1 MRISTANSALLF
13 KGAEQSSTTRKEK
26 DSLGPVEVPKDAY
39 VGAQSVRSWE
49 NFPGRPGMRPPEV
62 YPVWIH
68 AMGLIKQATAQ
79 ANQSLGL
86 FAPKDPERN
95 KQVGKAIQEA
105 AHEMAVSN
113 RFNDQFKLNVVQGG
127 AGTSLHMHVNEILAN
142 RASEL
147 MGGHKGE
154 YQVNPNDDVNY
165 GQSTNDVIPM
175 SVRLT
180 ILLMQKQLLQNAN
193 KLEVSLRQ
201 KSQENKDVIITGRT
215 HLQDAV
221 PITLGQVFGAW
232 ADSVK
237 SAKQNITQAGHGLEE
252 SSLGATAV
260 GTGINTHPDYRQK
273 VTENLSKL
281 TGIEFKPESNY
292 FLSTNSM
299 AGVVRYSSALKDTA
313 VELDKICN
321 DLRLYGSSPAT
332 AVGELKLPEL
342 QPGSSIMPGKVN
354 PVIPE
359 MVNQISYA
367 VQGNDLTIDLCA
379 RNGQLQLNVMG
390 PMALYKVTDSIRL
403 LSDGMKALAEKCVD
417 GIQPNTPLIK
427 QRLDHGTTLV
437 TALNPY
443 IGYTKAAEVAKTM
456 RSTGKT
462 LGEVLDT
469 MKLTGKD
476 GKPLPLDEILS
487 PAGMTQPR
495 QMVTTQPHTKIAKA
509 RL

>member
-1 MRISTANSALLF
+1 MWVSTVNRMVSFRGIS
-13 KGAEQSSTTRKEK
+13 QSKQSRQEK
-26 DSLGPVEVPKDAY
+26 DSLGTVEVPRDAY
-39 VGAQSVRSWE
+39 VGAQSVRAWR
-49 NFPGRPGMRPPEV
+49 NFPARKGMTPSEA
-62 YPVWIH
+62 YPTWIH

-86 FAPKDPERN
+86 FAPDDPARN
-95 KQVGKAIQEA
+95 AKVGKSIQKA
-105 AHEMAVSN
+105 AEEMTVSN
-113 RFNDQFKLNVVQGG
+113 RFNNEFKLSVIQGG

-147 MGGHKGE
+147 LGGRKGQ

-180 ILLMQKQLLQNAN
+180 ILLMQKPLLESAN
-193 KLEVSLRQ
+193 ILETALR
-201 KSQENKDVIITGRT
+201 KKAEENKDVIITGRT

-232 ADSVK
+232 ADAVK
-237 SAKQNITQAGHGLEE
+237 GAKQNVIQAGHGLEQV
-252 SSLGATAV
+252 SLGATAV
-260 GTGINTHPDYRQK
+260 GTGLNTQPEYRQK
-273 VTENLSKL
+273 VTQNLSAL
-281 TGIEFKPESNY
+281 TGIPFKPESNY
-292 FLSTNSM
+292 FLATNSM
-299 AGVVRYSSALKDTA
+299 AGIVRYSSALKNFA

-321 DLRLYGSSPAT
+321 DLRLYGSSPYT
-332 AVGELKLPEL
+332 AIGELKLPEL

-367 VQGNDLTIDLCA
+367 VQGNDLAIDLCA

-403 LSDGMKALAEKCVD
+403 LTDGMKALAENCVE
-417 GIQPNTPLIK
+417 GIEPNTKLING
-427 QRLDHGTTLV
+427 RLEHGTTLV

-443 IGYTKAAEVAKTM
+443 IGYGKAAEIAKIM
-456 RSTGKT
+456 KNTGKT
-462 LGEVLDT
+462 IGEVLND
-469 MKLTGKD
+469 L
-476 GKPLPLDEILS
+476 KPTDKHGQPLDLEHILS
-487 PAGMTQPR
+487 PAAMTEPR
-495 QMVTTQPHTKIAKA
+495 PVLHKS
-509 RL
+509 